1 MNTASLLF
9 ASACALVLAAPATAA
24 PPSGDKP
31 AAVVSGCA
39 TQVEA
44 NDMMQFDVGSI
55 AIPASCTTFRITL
68 KHVGKLPVTVMG
80 HDLVIARAAD
90 MQAIATDGIAAGAAG
105 NYLKPGDAR
114 VIAHTKLVG
123 GGQSDTVSVPVG
135 KLKNGGPYE
144 FFCSFPGHS
153 AVMKG
158 TISVG

>member
-9 ASACALVLAAPATAA
+9 ASACALVLAAPATAAA

-68 KHVGKLPVTVMG
+68 
-80 HDLVIARAAD
+80 
-90 MQAIATDGIAAGAAG
+90 
-105 NYLKPGDAR
+105 
-114 VIAHTKLVG
+114 
-123 GGQSDTVSVPVG
+123 
-135 KLKNGGPYE
+135 
-144 FFCSFPGHS
+144 
-153 AVMKG
+153 
-158 TISVG
+158 